1 MAVNLLER
9 FGDKQQNRLLPSLA
23 TRTPLNRST
32 TSSLT
37 RTPQA
42 AAPQPQLQQ
51 QRMLTP
57 YTGVYRNMN
66 NNNLNSTLV
75 ATNLQVTSA
84 TPTVRA
90 GQELRRR
97 TPFPVIDE
105 SSRSALDRIVDF
117 IVGDGPQ
124 NRVGMI
130 CKQCH
135 RHNGIIETT
144 KLNIYI
150 DIELIICCCRHAAH
164 GGVRVHNISLCFL
177 WHIEPGAQRTTR
189 RAASIAAS
197 SSAARHAAVNIST
210 TQRQLGHWFIRR
222 WGWRIRLDSII
233 PPYKICK
240 CHCSL
245 FFSPIVRW

>member
-23 TRTPLNRST
+23 SRTPLNRST
-32 TSSLT
+32 TTTLT
-37 RTPQA
+37 GTPHA
-42 AAPQPQLQQ
+42 AAPQPQPQLQQ

-66 NNNLNSTLV
+66 NNLNSTLV
-75 ATNLQVTSA
+75 ATNLQVTAA
-84 TPTVRA
+84 TPVRA

-135 RHNGIIETT
+135 RHNGIIKTT
-144 KLNIYI
+144 KQSQI
-150 DIELIICCCRHAAH
+150 
-164 GGVRVHNISLCFL
+164 
-177 WHIEPGAQRTTR
+177 
-189 RAASIAAS
+189 
-197 SSAARHAAVNIST
+197 
-210 TQRQLGHWFIRR
+210 
-222 WGWRIRLDSII
+222 
-233 PPYKICK
+233 
-240 CHCSL
+240 
-245 FFSPIVRW
+245 

>member
-105 SSRSALDRIVDF
+105 NSRSALDRIVDF

-144 KLNIYI
+144 KLNIYRYRTNR
-150 DIELIICCCRHAAH
+150 LLLQACCPWRSTSTQHFIVLFVIH
-164 GGVRVHNISLCFL
+164 
-177 WHIEPGAQRTTR
+177 WTR
-189 RAASIAAS
+189 RAKNDPSRRVFRCKQQRSPTRRCQHFNNATT
-197 SSAARHAAVNIST
+197 ARTLIHPTMRMTNQVRFDN
-210 TQRQLGHWFIRR
+210 
-222 WGWRIRLDSII
+222 
-233 PPYKICK
+233 PP
-240 CHCSL
+240 L
-245 FFSPIVRW
+245 QNM